1 MMSTAIAPTEN
12 GYVSVFQTAKTVDEM
27 YRNAQIFASSTFVP
41 DQFRNKPEDC
51 MIALDLAFSLGIKAT
66 TIFPNLYVINRRPAL
81 AAQFMIALVNRSGQF
96 SRIQWEEGTDGTVEY
111 ERFGRTVKVPNYYA
125 QAYFTELATGE
136 KLYSTR
142 VDIALAKANGW
153 LTKNESKW
161 QTIPREMARWRSA
174 AWLVKNYAPEVVLGF
189 EFADELADATAE
201 TTTRGTV
208 RATPRRREIIL
219 DAQSIEYRDVPE
231 TEAAE
236 SEEAADVAD
245 FMQEMNDAETIDAL
259 QKIAEKIAVAKFD
272 GDDVARLRDAF
283 IKRRAELQRKAKES
297 AAQEVKEEPTP
308 EPKQE
313 PPKRSRKAKKESAP
327 EPIDADKTD
336 AEDESQ
342 EQYPPQTANALKRIR
357 GAKNVDELDALVEA
371 YSKAE
376 FVGEDETLAKQVIAE
391 AIQARYLDFED
402 ADSDAESEP
411 APTIPPTQL
420 QKERA
425 TKIRDGL
432 YAAKDRTEIEHW
444 RKITNEYLEKGFI
457 TKEQKDA
464 LDLIAFD
471 AEKKLMV

>member
-1 MMSTAIAPTEN
+1 MSTAIAPTEN

-189 EFADELADATAE
+189 EFADELADATVE
-201 TTTRGTV
+201 PTTRGTV

-219 DAQSIEYRDVPE
+219 DAQSVEYREDDEPE
-231 TEAAE
+231 D
-236 SEEAADVAD
+236 AADAAG
-245 FMQEMNDAETIDAL
+245 FMQEMSDAETVEAL
-259 QKIAEKIAVAKFD
+259 QKVAEKIAVAKLD

-283 IKRRAELQRKAKES
+283 IKRRAELLRQAKAS
-297 AAQEVKEEPTP
+297 AVQEVKE
-308 EPKQE
+308 E
-313 PPKRSRKAKKESAP
+313 PPKRSRKTKKEPAP
-327 EPIDADKTD
+327 EPIDEGKTD

-342 EQYPPQTANALKRIR
+342 EPRASGTADALQRI
-357 GAKNVDELDALVEA
+357 KNVKTVEELNALVE
-371 YSKAE
+371 E
-376 FVGEDETLAKQVIAE
+376 FKHADFSGEYYEQDAQVVAN
-391 AIQARYLDFED
+391 AIEARYLDFEN
-402 ADSDAESEP
+402 AEEDDEPEP
-411 APTIPPTQL
+411 APITPPTQL

-432 YAAKDRTEIEHW
+432 YAAKDRAEIEHW